1 VQPSIAQSI
10 ACQPHF
16 QKLSLVFFPAVFH
29 TYAMDG
35 IYLGMDGG
43 GTRCRLAV
51 WDADKNLI
59 YEDTGESSNPYAVGF
74 QEAQDHVKQLLSPYL
89 NSKAATDK
97 PILGFC
103 FGSAGLGRKD
113 EHQRWEHFFDQ
124 TFPTLVPRL
133 LVSDATLLLAG
144 SHLEPTGLCLICGT
158 GSICL
163 GRNKTGMEVRSG
175 GLGIALGDEGSGWWI
190 AHEAIKRCYRSSE
203 GRDLQTK
210 MTTSLLSFYG
220 FSSLSEGIPYF
231 NDRSRTKAEIAAFAT
246 LVGQAAEE
254 GDELAL
260 SIYAEAAD
268 ELAALVG
275 SVQHRLAEPYPKRLS
290 LAGGVLAG
298 DALLRS
304 MVCKRLDP
312 RLATSL
318 PKAGALQGALILAS
332 RL

>member
-1 VQPSIAQSI
+1 
-10 ACQPHF
+10 
-16 QKLSLVFFPAVFH
+16 
-29 TYAMDG
+29 MDG

-51 WDADKNLI
+51 WDADKKLL
-59 YEDTGESSNPYAVGF
+59 YEDIGESSNPYAVGLP
-74 QEAQDHVKQLLSPYL
+74 EAQEHVKQILAPCL
-89 NSKAATDK
+89 NHKEVAHK

-103 FGSAGLGRKD
+103 FGSAGLGRKE
-113 EHQRWEHFFDQ
+113 EHQRWEQFFSQ
-124 TFPTLVPRL
+124 EFPSLVPRL
-133 LVSDATLLLAG
+133 LVSDASLLLVG
-144 SHLEPTGLCLICGT
+144 SHLQPTGLCLICGT

-163 GRNKTGMEVRSG
+163 GRNEAGSEVRGG

-203 GRDLQTK
+203 GRDLQTT
-210 MTTSLLSFYG
+210 MTASLLTFYG
-220 FSSLSEGIPYF
+220 FSSLTEGIPYF
-231 NDRSRTKAEIAAFAT
+231 NDRSRTKSEIAAFASE
-246 LVGQAAEE
+246 VGHAAAQ

-275 SVQHRLAEPYPKRLS
+275 SVQHRLPDPYPKRLS
-290 LAGGVLAG
+290 LAGGVLEG